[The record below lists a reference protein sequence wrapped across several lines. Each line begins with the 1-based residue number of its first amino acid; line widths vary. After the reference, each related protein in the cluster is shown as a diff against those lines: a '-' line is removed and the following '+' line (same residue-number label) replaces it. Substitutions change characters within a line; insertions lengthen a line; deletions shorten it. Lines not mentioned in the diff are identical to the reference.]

1 MEETKRKP
9 IFANTYVPS
18 AETYRQ
24 MYRRIRMA
32 LTWFASILF
41 GAAAIYAIYKLLQ
54 LTAIYGGS
62 IFGSVYPW
70 LMVAIAAYM
79 IFAIIFIACAP
90 RRLAKK
96 AMKRLQEMSGGKT
109 PAVRADF
116 FDDTVEFH
124 NDATNGET
132 VLQYP
137 VFKKCEETE
146 DLFLLWTQQK
156 QVIPIAKYGFSSTQ
170 LLGKVALLTR
180 MLPASSCEIPQ
191 LAPPT

>member
-32 LTWFASILF
+32 RTWFASILV

-62 IFGSVYPW
+62 TVGSVYPW
-70 LMVAIAAYM
+70 LMVAMAAYM
-79 IFAIIFIACAP
+79 IFAIVFIAFAP

-124 NDATNGET
+124 NDATKGET
-132 VLQYP
+132 VLQYS
-137 VFKKCEETE
+137 VFKKIGETK
-146 DLFLLWTQQK
+146 DLFLLRTQQK
-156 QVIPIAKYGFSSTQ
+156 QVIPIAKLGFDGTD
-170 LLGKVALLTR
+170 
-180 MLPASSCEIPQ
+180 IPGFR
-191 LAPPT
+191 AFMDEKCPNAKRKWRKAD

>member
-1 MEETKRKP
+1 MEETERKP

-32 LTWFASILF
+32 MTWFTAILF
-41 GAAAIYAIYKLLQ
+41 GAAAIFAIYKLLQ
-54 LTAIYGGS
+54 LTSIYGGS

-70 LMVAIAAYM
+70 LMVAMAAYM
-79 IFAIIFIACAP
+79 IFAIIFIAFAP

-132 VLQYP
+132 VLRYP

-156 QVIPIAKYGFSSTQ
+156 QVVPLAKYGFSGVTIEGFRAFMD
-170 LLGKVALLTR
+170 GKCPNAKR
-180 MLPASSCEIPQ
+180 KWKKGDN
-191 LAPPT
+191 

>member
-1 MEETKRKP
+1 MEETERKP

-41 GAAAIYAIYKLLQ
+41 GAAAIFAIYKLLQ

-70 LMVAIAAYM
+70 LMVAMAAYM
-79 IFAIIFIACAP
+79 IFAIVFIAFAP

-96 AMKRLQEMSGGKT
+96 AMKRLQELSGGKMPT
-109 PAVRADF
+109 VRADF

-124 NDATNGET
+124 NDATKGET

-137 VFKKCEETE
+137 VFKKIAETK

-156 QVIPIAKYGFSSTQ
+156 QVIPIAKYGFSGVTIE
-170 LLGKVALLTR
+170 GFRAFMDEKYPNAKR
-180 MLPASSCEIPQ
+180 KWRKAE
-191 LAPPT
+191 